1 MDIGYVILLLLVLVY
16 GATAA
21 FLYLRARREQP
32 GPEAAPGLPPEV
44 DREIPPE
51 EPEVP

>member
-16 GATAA
+16 GTTAV
-21 FLYLRARREQP
+21 FLYLRARQEP
-32 GPEAAPGLPPEV
+32 SVPDEAQET
-44 DREIPPE
+44 PPE

>member
-21 FLYLRARREQP
+21 FLYLRARQEQP
-32 GPEAAPGLPPEV
+32 GPEAAQEMPPEV
-44 DREIPPE
+44 DQEIPPE